1 MRCTATNKSTGR
13 QCKYE
18 AGKGKRRCGVH
29 ANNKGKSSRKRVNL
43 LPADINESTPKQTIL
58 KMVLEKAQTADK
70 SVLLKALDVLN
81 IESLDLDDDNVATT
95 TMTPSPV
102 VVKENQQL
110 QPLLDDEVLFIS
122 SSPAHPYVPRRSDK
136 ININKMKK

>member
-1 MRCTATNKSTGR
+1 MRCTATNKTTGR
-13 QCKYE
+13 QCNYE

-43 LPADINESTPKQTIL
+43 LPADINESTPKQKIL
-58 KMVLEKAQTADK
+58 NLVLEKAQTADK

-95 TMTPSPV
+95 TMATPV

-110 QPLLDDEVLFIS
+110 QPLDDEVLLIS
-122 SSPAHPYVPRRSDK
+122 RPRPSNNVPRRSDK

>member
-58 KMVLEKAQTADK
+58 NLVLEKAQTADK

-95 TMTPSPV
+95 TIATPV
-102 VVKENQQL
+102 VVKDQQ
-110 QPLLDDEVLFIS
+110 PLDDEVLLIS
-122 SSPAHPYVPRRSDK
+122 RPAPSNNVPRKSDK

>member
-1 MRCTATNKSTGR
+1 MRCTAVTKSTGR

-43 LPADINESTPKQTIL
+43 LPADINESTPKQKIL
-58 KMVLEKAQTADK
+58 NLVLEKAQTADK

-95 TMTPSPV
+95 TMATPV

-110 QPLLDDEVLFIS
+110 QPLDDEVLLIS
-122 SSPAHPYVPRRSDK
+122 RPRPSNNVPRRSDK